1 MTDVS
6 PTRIKICG
14 ITRPEDAEVAI
25 ACGVDAVGLN
35 FVPSSPRFLSV
46 DAARTISQQIG
57 PRASRVALFVDPRP
71 AEVEAVLKA
80 VEIDALQFNGA
91 EPAALCG
98 SFGLPYMKVHGVSG
112 PLDVTA
118 LEAAYPDACALLL
131 DTFVAGQAGGTG
143 QTFDWSLW
151 PTDATRPLI
160 LAGGLTPENVT
171 RAIAMTRPYAV
182 DVSGGVEGRVK
193 GCKDAEKI
201 TRFVDAVRMADR
213 TLR

>member
-1 MTDVS
+1 MAT
-6 PTRIKICG
+6 
-14 ITRPEDAEVAI
+14 ED
-25 ACGVDAVGLN
+25 
-35 FVPSSPRFLSV
+35 R
-46 DAARTISQQIG
+46 
-57 PRASRVALFVDPRP
+57 PRP
-71 AEVEAVLKA
+71 DDLTHLDRLA
-80 VEIDALQFNGA
+80 A
-91 EPAALCG
+91 EPERHHPFQAIRLI
-98 SFGLPYMKVHGVSG
+98 
-112 PLDVTA
+112 
-118 LEAAYPDACALLL
+118 EAAYPDACALLL